1 MFKKLLLFLSLFF
14 LLSGTVFSDI
24 AQIGTTSNN
33 FLKIM
38 APAKPAAMGEAYV
51 ALADDVNAIQYNP
64 AGMAKSMLSG
74 ISFTHIIWFQD
85 IAFENLNLSLPF
97 PMGTVGFSVNWMH
110 FSDSM
115 FKTEIDPASITGYST
130 KYEFS
135 PYSFYGTVAYSKEFS
150 RDFYIGASL
159 KILNYAI
166 DPNDDKGAA
175 LSFMADIGLIYDMEF
190 LEGLS
195 AGVSFKNLGPGTS
208 FISETYLQPMNILA
222 GVGYSHQY
230 FSIEGGIEYYSDNN
244 INYSVGANAV
254 LFDVLNLRAGYK
266 GGTVPR
272 LSFGGGF
279 EFSGLAIDYA
289 FVPYTIDGLGY
300 THRATLTYNFGSPEV
315 KLKAYPVVFSP
326 NGDKV
331 VDYTRLLPDVM
342 SPSKVKSASITI
354 QDAMGIDVR
363 KTKINLRSKIFWNGK
378 DTLGMPAAEGDY
390 FVRLDVDYG
399 KGIKSSSAPAR
410 VEIDLTPPSIT
421 VDGRPKL
428 VKPGRLDT
436 LVVPVSFDMS
446 AFDKNGVGRWKLV
459 IYGPEGQPFK
469 TFTGSGDPMMVT
481 WDGKDDLGINQVDTG
496 KTYSYAL
503 FASDSVG
510 NWGKSAVKQVK
521 ILFREVVINI
531 SSDTLFDLGKA
542 DVKIA
547 VYSDIKKIADQI
559 KGYQNPKI
567 IVEGHTDNL
576 QMKNGAYAD
585 NMELSKA
592 RAQAVVNF
600 FVELFELDRNM
611 FRVVGYGETKPV
623 ADNNTPEG
631 RRDNRRVT
639 IRISGVIFE

>member
-1 MFKKLLLFLSLFF
+1 MFKKTILTLAVFF
-14 LLSGTVFSDI
+14 LLSGTAFSDI

-38 APAKPAAMGEAYV
+38 APAKAAAMGETYV
-51 ALADDVNAIQYNP
+51 ALADDVNSIQYNP
-64 AGMAKSMLSG
+64 AGLSKSMLSG

-85 IAFENLNLSLPF
+85 IAFENLNLSF
-97 PMGTVGFSVNWMH
+97 PSPAGTFGFSINWMH
-110 FSDSM
+110 FADTM
-115 FKTEIDPASITGYST
+115 FKTEVDPSSITGYST
-130 KYEFS
+130 EYEFS
-135 PYSFYGTVAYSKEFS
+135 PYSFYGTLAYSKEFS
-150 RDFYIGASL
+150 RDFYIGAAL

-166 DPNDDKGAA
+166 DPNDDKGSA
-175 LSFMADIGLIYDMEF
+175 LSFMADFGLIYDMEF

-208 FISETYLQPMNILA
+208 FVKETYLQPMNILA
-222 GVGYSHQY
+222 GIGFESQY
-230 FSIEGGIEYYSDNN
+230 FDIEGGVEYYSDNN
-244 INYSVGANAV
+244 INYSIGANIT
-254 LFDVLNLRAGYK
+254 LFEALNLRAGYK

-272 LSFGGGF
+272 LSFGGGI
-279 EFSGLAIDYA
+279 EFGGAAIDYA

-300 THRATLTYNFGSPEV
+300 THRATLTYSFGSPEV
-315 KLKAYPVVFSP
+315 KLKTYPAVFSP

-331 VDYTRLLPDVM
+331 VDYVRLLPDVM
-342 SPSKVKSASITI
+342 SPSKARAASIKIT
-354 QDAMGIDVR
+354 DAMGIAVR
-363 KTKINLRSKIFWNGK
+363 TVKINLRKKLFWNGM
-378 DTLGMPAAEGDY
+378 DSLGMPAAEGDY
-390 FVRLDVDYG
+390 FIQLDVDYG

-410 VEIDLTPPSIT
+410 VEVDLTPPSIT
-421 VDGRPKL
+421 VDGSPKL

-436 LVVPVSFDMS
+436 LLVPVNFNLS
-446 AFDKNGVGRWKLV
+446 AFDKNGIGQWKLV
-459 IYGPEGQPFK
+459 IYGPDNLPFR
-469 TFTGSGDPMMVT
+469 TYTGTGDPMMVT

-510 NWGKSAVKQVK
+510 NWGKSRAKQVK
-521 ILFREVVINI
+521 ILFREVVINL
-531 SSDTLFDLGKA
+531 SADTLFDLGKA

-567 IVEGHTDNL
+567 TVEGHTDNL
-576 QMKNGAYAD
+576 QMKRGVYAD

-600 FVELFELDRNM
+600 FVELFEMDRNI
-611 FRVVGYGETKPV
+611 FRVVGYGESRPV

-639 IRISGVIFE
+639 IRISGIVYE